1 MGFKSNQSEAFS
13 ANRLKPEGVYECI
26 ITAIEERTTK
36 KGSMGLNFTLVIRN
50 DVQGQK
56 YGNSCLFHTIWK
68 KHEPN
73 ENDMQVEGYNFAQL
87 MAMGK
92 AAKLPDGKEY
102 DSLKAYCTDLLNKCI
117 RVDLT
122 IRNGTARSGNA
133 LILSTLQSI
142 LNASI
147 SSNPLHRRRTALRLS
162 RRALQ
167 RLRQIRRLTAP

>member
-1 MGFKSNQSEAFS
+1 MGFKSNQSEAFQ
-13 ANRLKPEGVYECI
+13 NGLKPEGVYECI

-36 KGSMGLNFTLVIRN
+36 KGSVGLNFTLVIRN

-102 DSLKAYCTDLLNKCI
+102 DNLKAYCTDLLNKCI

-122 IRNGTARSGNA
+122 HKARSGNA

-142 LNASI
+142 LSASI